1 MVGWKEG
8 REGGGMRTWVPRPTA
23 TWKTER
29 PGDGGG
35 RAELGMSD
43 GEGMV
48 QEREGD
54 AVRIAL
60 TAE

>member
-1 MVGWKEG
+1 MEREG
-8 REGGGMRTWVPRPTA
+8 RRTCVPRPTA

-35 RAELGMSD
+35 RAELGMSE

-48 QEREGD
+48 HEREGE